1 MPARTPPKRPAPRQ
15 WSLQDAKNKLS
26 EVIGAAA
33 TAPQIVTRRGVK
45 TAVVIS
51 YEDYVRVADAVE
63 GERPSFEQFLLTIP
77 KDAAGA
83 QRAERISLKLRD
95 VDL

>member
-1 MPARTPPKRPAPRQ
+1 MPNRTPSRRPRQ

-33 TAPQIVTRRGVK
+33 RAPQIVTRRGIK

-51 YEDYVRVADAVE
+51 YEDYVRVAAAVE
-63 GERPSFEQFLLTIP
+63 GERQSFEQFLLTIP
-77 KDAAGA
+77 KVSTGAATP
-83 QRAERISLKLRD
+83 ERIALNLRD

>member
-1 MPARTPPKRPAPRQ
+1 LRQ

-33 TAPQIVTRRGVK
+33 RAPQIVTRRGVK

-63 GERPSFEQFLLTIP
+63 GERQSFEQFLLTIP
-77 KDAAGA
+77 KDPAGTPKS
-83 QRAERISLKLRD
+83 ERIALRLRD

>member
-1 MPARTPPKRPAPRQ
+1 MPNRVPAPRPPRQ

-51 YEDYVRVADAVE
+51 YEDYVRVAAAVE
-63 GERPSFEQFLLTIP
+63 REQPSFEQFLLSAP
-77 KDAAGA
+77 KDPAATKSTG
-83 QRAERISLKLRD
+83 RIALKLRD

>member
-1 MPARTPPKRPAPRQ
+1 MPNRATSSRLPRQ

-51 YEDYVRVADAVE
+51 YEDYVRVAASVE
-63 GERPSFEQFLLTIP
+63 RERPSFEQFLLTAP
-77 KDAAGA
+77 KDPASPKPPK
-83 QRAERISLKLRD
+83 RIKLQMRD

>member
-1 MPARTPPKRPAPRQ
+1 MPARTPPKRPPRQ

-33 TAPQIVTRRGVK
+33 RAPQIVTRRGVK

-51 YEDYVRVADAVE
+51 YQDYVRVAEAVE
-63 GERPSFEQFLLTIP
+63 GERQSFEQFLLGIP
-77 KDAAGA
+77 KDPASTMKS
-83 QRAERISLKLRD
+83 QRIALKLRD

>member
-1 MPARTPPKRPAPRQ
+1 MPNRMPATRPPRQ

-51 YEDYVRVADAVE
+51 YRDYVRVAEAVGRE
-63 GERPSFEQFLLTIP
+63 QPSFEQFLLTAP
-77 KDAAGA
+77 KDPADTKPTT
-83 QRAERISLKLRD
+83 RIALKLRD

>member
-1 MPARTPPKRPAPRQ
+1 MTQKSPRHLAPGQ

-45 TAVVIS
+45 TAVVLS
-51 YEDYVRVADAVE
+51 YEDYARVAALVE
-63 GERPSFEQFLLTIP
+63 GERESFEEFLLTAP
-77 KDAAGA
+77 KDSTTATGPD
-83 QRAERISLKLRD
+83 RIRLRLRD

>member
-1 MPARTPPKRPAPRQ
+1 MPNRSPSRRPRQ

-26 EVIGAAA
+26 EVIAAA
-33 TAPQIVTRRGVK
+33 DKAPQIVTRRGVK

-51 YEDYVRVADAVE
+51 YEDYVRVAAAVE
-63 GERPSFEQFLLTIP
+63 GERPSFEQFLLRIP
-77 KDAAGA
+77 KAPGSTTATP
-83 QRAERISLKLRD
+83 ERIALKLRD

>member
-1 MPARTPPKRPAPRQ
+1 MTNRKPSRAPHQ

-33 TAPQIVTRRGVK
+33 KAPQIVTRRGVK

-63 GERPSFEQFLLTIP
+63 GEQQPFEQFLLAIP
-77 KDAAGA
+77 KESVGDAAP
-83 QRAERISLKLRD
+83 ERIELRLRD

>member
-1 MPARTPPKRPAPRQ
+1 MPNRASSPRGPRQ

-51 YEDYVRVADAVE
+51 YEDYVRVAASVE
-63 GERPSFEQFLLTIP
+63 RERPSFEQFLLTAP
-77 KDAAGA
+77 KAPDDAVTPK
-83 QRAERISLKLRD
+83 RIALKMRD

>member
-1 MPARTPPKRPAPRQ
+1 MPSRMPSARPPRQ

-51 YEDYVRVADAVE
+51 YRDYVRVAEAV
-63 GERPSFEQFLLTIP
+63 GCDQPSFEQFLLTAP
-77 KDAAGA
+77 KDPADAKPLA
-83 QRAERISLKLRD
+83 RIALKLRD

>member
-1 MPARTPPKRPAPRQ
+1 MPNRAPSARPPRQ

-33 TAPQIVTRRGVK
+33 TGPQIVTRRGVK

-51 YEDYVRVADAVE
+51 YEDYVRVAASVE
-63 GERPSFEQFLLTIP
+63 REQPSFEQFLLTAP
-77 KDAAGA
+77 KDPAHVISPK
-83 QRAERISLKLRD
+83 RIALKLRD